1 MVMVNTVK
9 NNVKQKGEPMLSLF
23 LCAALYPGTAS
34 SYGSIQNPLPFLPA
48 LSWPAVTFLH

>member
-23 LCAALYPGTAS
+23 LYRRVFIVAIYSHYIKRL
-34 SYGSIQNPLPFLPA
+34 NNH
-48 LSWPAVTFLH
+48 AVTLP

>member
-23 LCAALYPGTAS
+23 LCATLCLSTALFKTRFHLFQRCHG
-34 SYGSIQNPLPFLPA
+34 QQ
-48 LSWPAVTFLH
+48 

>member
-23 LCAALYPGTAS
+23 LCAAFYVRRFIYSRYTLKM
-34 SYGSIQNPLPFLPA
+34 
-48 LSWPAVTFLH
+48 

>member
-23 LCAALYPGTAS
+23 FMCG
-34 SYGSIQNPLPFLPA
+34 A
-48 LSWPAVTFLH
+48 LSIVDTL

>member
-23 LCAALYPGTAS
+23 LCVALY
-34 SYGSIQNPLPFLPA
+34 L
-48 LSWPAVTFLH
+48 